1 MRHAVRPWLLAAG
14 LPLFFGPAVGCIGND
29 GDVALTEDLD
39 TEGQDPSAP
48 GAPALQAGLPD
59 SPGLASATAG
69 EAGDKSPVKPR
80 SYARDLRDSFQEE
93 PGLEGE
99 HTYIVH
105 FEDAPLAMYEGGIP
119 GLAAT
124 NPAAAGF
131 YGKLDAKSAR
141 SQGYKSYLR
150 GEQSIKVQA
159 MQQKLGRT
167 VKVTRQYT
175 NAVNAVTARMSQDEA
190 KQVAFLPGV
199 AFVERDQAVW
209 PSTDR
214 GPLFIGAQSIW
225 DGSATGVPSQG
236 EGITVGII
244 DSGAAIQVE
253 LAGETTHHPSFD
265 AIGEDGFVHTNPLG
279 EGNYLGGCVQH
290 PEWCNSKL
298 IGVYS
303 FLQGQ
308 PAPGLDPAAP
318 TDDVLWRFK
327 DTSGHGSHVASTA
340 AGNVLFNVP
349 ALDAEGNPSTFA
361 YGRMSGVAPH
371 ANLVAYKVC
380 APSCFFSDIA
390 GAVEQAI
397 EDGVVD
403 VLNQSIGNSGGSPW
417 LSTSA
422 QAFLSARAAGIFVA
436 ASAGNDG
443 PTAGTAGRGNSAPW
457 VAGVAALS
465 HDRRFP
471 NKLLTNLSGGS
482 TPPPPAITG
491 LAISGGFTGRVVYAG
506 NFRVGNPG
514 EPNFVQPQQCLAPFP
529 PGTFAPDMIVMC
541 DRGTAARTDKARFV
555 RDGGAGGFILA
566 NIQGGSNTVD
576 ADAHVI
582 PGININIAQGNA
594 LRAWLST
601 GTGHTGTITASE
613 QPVADPAVAD
623 VMAAFSSRGPYN
635 SFDILAPNVAAPG
648 LSIFAAGA
656 QILFQHPGAPS
667 VRGLFG
673 TIQGTSM
680 ASPHVAGSAALM
692 KSIHPDWTDA
702 EILSAFMTTGNTVVR
717 KENGVTPANPFD
729 YGGGRVR
736 LGEAARVGLV
746 FDQPA
751 SGFVTAN
758 PSIAGNPLQ
767 LNVAALVEDTC
778 IAECSWTRTVRA
790 TQSASWT
797 VTGSPFMTV
806 TPSTFTL
813 SENQTRTLTFTARV
827 DGMPLN
833 NFVFGTVTLT
843 SAGLPAQTLQ
853 VVTRPA
859 KSNIGRALAVRATR
873 DAESVTVTGLRA
885 ITIPAFTTESF
896 GLGRAER
903 QPYSAAQDSN
913 TASPYDNLDDVTV
926 QLVPF
931 PDFAEQFIAE
941 TLNTTSPDLDLWVGL
956 DENGDGLPSID
967 EEVCV
972 AATAAA
978 TERCAVELG
987 GDLAGLPPFWV
998 MVQNFRS
1005 SVPGGEDAF
1014 DIATTAVSPDQSG
1027 IDLIAPSAVP
1037 GGQNF
1042 EVRVAW
1048 DHPMQ
1053 EGDVL
1058 YGRVGVYADA
1068 TLSAAAFLGNVDV
1081 RIDRGPDD
1089 VTLSTPARAAANEAI
1104 DVVVRV
1110 QPNFT
1115 AVKRTYD
1122 IEVPLPTGVKHIK
1135 GSGGTFD
1142 GDSVNFRVTRLPTTP
1157 GVGKVQ
1163 ELKFRAQISAAIK
1176 GELTELEQNNTVNA
1190 PDTAV
1195 ESNASSFNVQAYT
1208 FLGYNAPVREGA
1220 TIRIGQ
1226 VVPVNFNA
1234 IEIDTKQPVFF
1245 GFAFAQVINASGV
1258 EVRSGFFDGFL
1269 GQFVFEF
1276 NTAGLAAGP
1285 YTIRATLDDG
1295 FSYDVHV
1302 TLIP

>member
-14 LPLFFGPAVGCIGND
+14 LPLFFGPAVGCVGND
-29 GDVALTEDLD
+29 EDAALTEDLD
-39 TEGQDPSAP
+39 IREAAQADSLAGQDLAAGAP
-48 GAPALQAGLPD
+48 GV
-59 SPGLASATAG
+59 
-69 EAGDKSPVKPR
+69 AGDKAPGKPR
-80 SYARDLRDSFQEE
+80 SYVRDIRGTFQEE

-105 FEDAPLAMYEGGIP
+105 FADAPLAMYEGGIP

-124 NPAAAGF
+124 SPAATGF

-141 SQGYKSYLR
+141 SQAYKSFLLS
-150 GEQSIKVQA
+150 EQGNKVQA

-167 VKVTRQYT
+167 VKVMRQYT
-175 NAVNAVTARMSQDEA
+175 NAVNAVTARMTQDEA
-190 KQVAFLPGV
+190 RELSFMPGV

-214 GPLFIGAQSIW
+214 GPLFIGAQGIW

-244 DSGAAIQVE
+244 DSGLAIQVE
-253 LAGETTHHPSFD
+253 IDGATTHHPSFD
-265 AIGEDGFVHTNPLG
+265 AIGEDGYVHTNPLG

-290 PEWCNSKL
+290 PEWCNSKV

-308 PAPGLDPAAP
+308 PNPGVDPAAP
-318 TDDVLWRFK
+318 TNDVLWRFK

-349 ALDAEGNPSTFA
+349 AIDAEGNPSTFQ
-361 YGRMSGVAPH
+361 YGRISGVAPH

-390 GAVEQAI
+390 AAVEQAI

-417 LSTSA
+417 NSTSA

-471 NKLLTNLSGGS
+471 NKQLTELSGGAT
-482 TPPPPAITG
+482 TPPPTITG
-491 LAISGGFTGRVVYAG
+491 LAITGGFTGRIVYAG

-514 EPNFVQPQQCLAPFP
+514 EPNFEQPQQCLAPFP

-541 DRGTAARTDKARFV
+541 DRGTAARTDKGRFV
-555 RDGGAGGFILA
+555 RAGGAGGFILA
-566 NIQGGSNTVD
+566 NVPGGSNTVD
-576 ADAHVI
+576 ADAHVL
-582 PGININIAQGNA
+582 PAINVNIAQGTA
-594 LRAWLST
+594 LRNWLAT
-601 GTGHTGTITASE
+601 GTGHRGTITPSQ
-613 QPVADPAVAD
+613 QPVADVAVAD
-623 VMAAFSSRGPYN
+623 IMASFSSRGPYSN
-635 SFDILAPNVAAPG
+635 FDILAPNVAAPG
-648 LSIFAAGA
+648 LAIFAAGA

-751 SGFVTAN
+751 SGFVAAN
-758 PSIAGNPLQ
+758 PAIAGNPLQ

-790 TQSASWT
+790 TRSATWN
-797 VTGSPFMTV
+797 VTSSPFVTV

-813 SENQTRTLTFTARV
+813 SENQTQTLTITARV

-833 NFVFGTVTLT
+833 TFVFGTVTLT
-843 SAGLPAQTLQ
+843 STTPALPVQTMQL
-853 VVTRPA
+853 VTRPA
-859 KSNIGRALAVRATR
+859 KSNIGRAVAVRATR
-873 DAESVTVTGLRA
+873 NAESVTVTGLRA
-885 ITIPAFTTESF
+885 ITIPALSTRTF
-896 GLGRAER
+896 GLGHAQR
-903 QPYSAAQDSN
+903 QSYSAAQDPTTN
-913 TASPYDNLDDVTV
+913 SPYDNLAGVTV
-926 QLVPF
+926 QLVDF
-931 PDFAEQFIAE
+931 PDLAEQFIAE
-941 TLNTTSPDLDLWVGL
+941 TLNSTSLDLDLWVGL
-956 DENGDGLPSID
+956 DQNGDGLPSQN

-972 AATAAA
+972 SATSSAN
-978 TERCAVELG
+978 ERCTIELG
-987 GDLAGLPPFWV
+987 GTQSGRPRFWV
-998 MVQNFRS
+998 LVQNFRS
-1005 SVPGGEDAF
+1005 SVPGGQDTF
-1014 DIATTAVSPDQSG
+1014 QIATTAVRAEQSG
-1027 IDLIAPSAVP
+1027 IRLIAPTAVP

-1042 EVRVAW
+1042 EARVAW
-1048 DHPMQ
+1048 NLPMQ
-1053 EGDVL
+1053 EGEVY

-1081 RIDRGPDD
+1081 RIERGPDD
-1089 VTLSTPARAAANEAI
+1089 VKLTTPPRVAANEAI
-1104 DVVVRV
+1104 DVTLRV

-1115 AVKRTYD
+1115 AVNRVYD
-1122 IEVPLPTGVKHIK
+1122 IEVPLPTGVKYIK

-1142 GDSVNFRVTRLPTTP
+1142 GDSVNFRVTRIPTTP
-1157 GVGKVQ
+1157 AAGQVQ
-1163 ELKFRAQISAAIK
+1163 TLKFRAQITSVLK
-1176 GELTELEQNNTVNA
+1176 GQLTDLAQLNTVNA

-1195 ESNASSFNVQAYT
+1195 ESNGSSFNVQAYT
-1208 FLGYNAPVREGA
+1208 FLGYNPPVTEGA
-1220 TIRIGQ
+1220 TIKIGQ
-1226 VVPVNFNA
+1226 AVQVSFNA

-1258 EVRSGFFDGFL
+1258 EVRNGIFNGFL
-1269 GQFVFEF
+1269 GRFTFVLD
-1276 NTAGLAAGP
+1276 TTGLAPGQ

-1295 FSYDVHV
+1295 FSYDLHV
-1302 TLIP
+1302 KLVP